1 MLTNHVTTPIN
12 TGLVSAEVW
21 QQVQTTMLTMLQQ
34 GQLPP
39 IPAPIF
45 TSNPVPSL
53 ASLIP
58 PDTANLSEV
67 SSADSNAS
75 NQDHSDPKGPPSAS
89 PQQLI
94 SFRPDNNEMD
104 HIEGN
109 SPDDANQDEDNFHPL
124 NRNFQNLQ
132 KHVWRPERSPQVFIT
147 DHKAALRNAL
157 KTVFP
162 DAQANLCTWHLTK
175 NITTHCKTDIK
186 GPKILD
192 CTGKLV
198 PPWDIFISLWKEV
211 TYSKTPDIYIKRY
224 NRLKAFLKGCP
235 SSVLEYLEK
244 NIFPVKELFVVAW
257 ACQYPHHWNL
267 DTSPVESGHAYV
279 KTFIKHSTGH
289 LLTVFNSLTLA
300 VDTQLMSVHES
311 IGKDTMKKLVNVPKV
326 FMPLLGHISS
336 FAIKQC
342 KAQFDRLKGDFDPT
356 EPCSQTLMK
365 GVGIPCAHRLAELLE
380 TDDGLTSADFHL
392 QWHLKYNPE
401 STATPNVKKNPKGRP
416 STKKPG
422 YTSTTRDASAFEI
435 VEANIEKKQRANA
448 TKLKDAQKA
457 SGESKHPVKPTKK
470 RVNKTN
476 VQLGRR
482 PKQNEKNDQSKA
494 DEDHDEDK
502 EGDDLPDLPE
512 IGIAPSPG
520 PIKGDQAED
529 GSTYGEEVDSAALL
543 ALLDEKMAVPDLILQ
558 VPRHLQSMVKDVFHP
573 HGDGHCGFQCVSRAL
588 GYDNDGSDGF
598 LRVRQEMIAEIKGN
612 RPTYLKLQG
621 GEEEVSKIIKGLTMQ
636 PNLFDRIFCPTSNTA
651 SAAVNTAVKPTNR
664 PVETRFKIDPALV
677 AGNAFPASNQAN
689 GGLNSRTLPSPS
701 TVAVV
706 RELGVPPGALTVAIE
721 EELRGRNI
729 PREAQTGDR

>member
-1 MLTNHVTTPIN
+1 
-12 TGLVSAEVW
+12 
-21 QQVQTTMLTMLQQ
+21 
-34 GQLPP
+34 
-39 IPAPIF
+39 
-45 TSNPVPSL
+45 
-53 ASLIP
+53 
-58 PDTANLSEV
+58 
-67 SSADSNAS
+67 
-75 NQDHSDPKGPPSAS
+75 
-89 PQQLI
+89 
-94 SFRPDNNEMD
+94 
-104 HIEGN
+104 
-109 SPDDANQDEDNFHPL
+109 
-124 NRNFQNLQ
+124 
-132 KHVWRPERSPQVFIT
+132 
-147 DHKAALRNAL
+147 
-157 KTVFP
+157 
-162 DAQANLCTWHLTK
+162 
-175 NITTHCKTDIK
+175 
-186 GPKILD
+186 
-192 CTGKLV
+192 
-198 PPWDIFISLWKEV
+198 
-211 TYSKTPDIYIKRY
+211 
-224 NRLKAFLKGCP
+224 
-235 SSVLEYLEK
+235 
-244 NIFPVKELFVVAW
+244 
-257 ACQYPHHWNL
+257 
-267 DTSPVESGHAYV
+267 
-279 KTFIKHSTGH
+279 
-289 LLTVFNSLTLA
+289 
-300 VDTQLMSVHES
+300 
-311 IGKDTMKKLVNVPKV
+311 MKKLVNVPKV

-401 STATPNVKKNPKGRP
+401 LTATPNVKKNPKGRP

-543 ALLDEKMAVPDLILQ
+543 ALLDEKMAV

-598 LRVRQEMIAEIKGN
+598 LRVRQEMIAEIEGN

-636 PNLFDRIFCPTSNTA
+636 PSETIVPPEKWLDKMSHGQIVANAYSRPIE
-651 SAAVNTAVKPTNR
+651 SADPGPLYLLHVNGNHWALPHVEGSVKPLA
-664 PVETRFKIDPALV
+664 PPILATRSTTKAAKGWLAYIEQGV
-677 AGNAFPASNQAN
+677 ASYNTSSHKCHFT
-689 GGLNSRTLPSPS
+689 SR
-701 TVAVV
+701 
-706 RELGVPPGALTVAIE
+706 
-721 EELRGRNI
+721 
-729 PREAQTGDR
+729 